1 MLGMEKKINAFIER
15 LASEQVGSLT
25 ENIYLDKHKQEN
37 LRLYLMALCKN
48 KPTYMLVGEAPGYK
62 GCGVTG
68 IPFTDE
74 NEMKNHLGTYQEG
87 YFFENIK
94 CLQKENSAGIIWGA
108 IQARND
114 GKIPLMWNAY
124 PFHPF
129 KENKRLSNRKPN
141 KTELIVGKSYLEEL
155 IDIFKIPKND
165 IYAVGRVA
173 QSQLGYLGAVK
184 YICHP
189 SHGGKAECVNGIL
202 SIK

>member
-1 MLGMEKKINAFIER
+1 MEDRINALIER
-15 LASEQVGSLT
+15 LASESVGPLT

-37 LRLYLMALCKN
+37 LRLYLMELCKN

-74 NEMKNHLGTYQEG
+74 NEMKNHLGTDQAG
-87 YFFENIK
+87 YYFGDIN
-94 CLQKENSAGIIWGA
+94 CPQKENSAGIIWGA
-108 IQARND
+108 IQARKD

-129 KENKRLSNRKPN
+129 GEKGTSSNRKPN
-141 KTELIVGKSYLEEL
+141 KVELLVGKSYLEEL
-155 IDIFKIPKND
+155 IDIFQMKKQNA
-165 IYAVGRVA
+165 YAVGRVA
-173 QSQLGYLGAVK
+173 QSKLGYLGAVK
-184 YICHP
+184 YIRHP
-189 SHGGKAECVNGIL
+189 SHGGKAECINGIL

>member
-1 MLGMEKKINAFIER
+1 
-15 LASEQVGSLT
+15 
-25 ENIYLDKHKQEN
+25 
-37 LRLYLMALCKN
+37 
-48 KPTYMLVGEAPGYK
+48 MLVGEAPGYK

-74 NEMKNHLGTYQEG
+74 NEMKNHLGTEREG
-87 YFFENIK
+87 YYFENIQ

-114 GKIPLMWNAY
+114 GKIPVMWNAY

-129 KENKRLSNRKPN
+129 KENKRSSNRKPN

>member
-37 LRLYLMALCKN
+37 LRLYLMALYKN

-87 YFFENIK
+87 YYFENIK

-129 KENKRLSNRKPN
+129 KENKRSSNRKPN
-141 KTELIVGKSYLEEL
+141 KNELVVGKSYLEEL
-155 IDIFKIPKND
+155 IDIFWMKKQN

-184 YICHP
+184 YIRHP
-189 SHGGKAECVNGIL
+189 SYSGKAECMNGIL
-202 SIK
+202 LIK

>member
-1 MLGMEKKINAFIER
+1 MEDRINALIER
-15 LASEQVGSLT
+15 LASESAGPLT

-37 LRLYLMALCKN
+37 LRLYLMELCKN

-74 NEMKNHLGTYQEG
+74 NEMKNHLGTDQAG
-87 YFFENIK
+87 YYFGDIN
-94 CLQKENSAGIIWGA
+94 CPQKENSAGIIWGA
-108 IQARND
+108 IQARKN

-129 KENKRLSNRKPN
+129 GEKGTSSNRKPN
-141 KTELIVGKSYLEEL
+141 KAELLVGKSYLEEL
-155 IDIFKIPKND
+155 IDIFWMKKQN

-184 YICHP
+184 YIRHP
-189 SHGGKAECVNGIL
+189 SYGGKAECMNGIL
-202 SIK
+202 LIK